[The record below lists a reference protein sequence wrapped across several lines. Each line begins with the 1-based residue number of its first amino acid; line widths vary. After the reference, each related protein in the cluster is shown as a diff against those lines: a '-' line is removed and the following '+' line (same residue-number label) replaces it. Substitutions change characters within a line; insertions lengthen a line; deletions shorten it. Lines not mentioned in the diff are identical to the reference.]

1 MKKAEREKIISDC
14 VREYENTNFPEKY
27 PSGSWK
33 QFMED
38 VKNLYGIIRRY
49 FGRAESR
56 KITADYFTTAD
67 PNGFYESLVFA
78 YTWDALS
85 EVK

>member
-1 MKKAEREKIISDC
+1 MKKEQREKIISEC
-14 VREYENTNFPEKY
+14 VAEYESTPFTEKY

-33 QFMED
+33 QFRED
-38 VKNLYGIIRRY
+38 VKNLYCIVRRY

-67 PNGFYESLVFA
+67 PNNFYESLVYA
-78 YTWDALS
+78 YTWDALA

>member
-1 MKKAEREKIISDC
+1 MKKAEREKIISNC

-27 PSGSWK
+27 PSCSWN

-38 VKNLYGIIRRY
+38 VRNLYGIIRRH
-49 FGRAESR
+49 FCRAESKR
-56 KITADYFTTAD
+56 VAIDYFAETEPTT
-67 PNGFYESLVFA
+67 FYQELTLMFA
-78 YTWDALS
+78 KKALA

>member
-14 VREYENTNFPEKY
+14 VREYENTTFPEKY

-38 VKNLYGIIRRY
+38 VKNLYGIIRRH
-49 FGRAESR
+49 FGRAESKR
-56 KITADYFTTAD
+56 ITVDYFAD
-67 PNGFYESLVFA
+67 IEADTFFSSLTLA
-78 YTWDALS
+78 YTLDALADA
-85 EVK
+85 K